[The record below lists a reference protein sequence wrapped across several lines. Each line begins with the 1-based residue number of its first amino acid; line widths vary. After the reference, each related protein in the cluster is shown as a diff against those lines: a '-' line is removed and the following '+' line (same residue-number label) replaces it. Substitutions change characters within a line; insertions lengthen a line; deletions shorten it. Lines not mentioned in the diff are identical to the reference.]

1 MVERIYVK
9 PLPGKRVTDPVK
21 WKPIPEEGCWVNKSP
36 FWLRRLK
43 YKDVEF
49 VESPKVKSAAK
60 PKAQPKKKATTSKPK
75 EGGE

>member
-21 WKPIPEEGCWVNKSP
+21 WEPIPGAGCWVNKSP

-43 YKDVEF
+43 DKDVEF
-49 VESPKVKSAAK
+49 TEPPMAIVKNTSS
-60 PKAQPKKKATTSKPK
+60 KKSSK
-75 EGGE
+75 EGGKK